1 MEGRVYIP
9 DKEYVLMKNN
19 VPYATCSTLKT
30 AKFFASVDGSTYH
43 LVPHYKN
50 EDVQKWFEE
59 EKKPNTD
66 SLTRGPYARGAGGAY
81 YRVYDYQNP
90 LPWL

>member
-1 MEGRVYIP
+1 MESRVYIP
-9 DKEYVLMKNN
+9 DKQYVLLKNN

-30 AKFFASVDGSTYH
+30 AKLIASVDGSTYH

-59 EKKPNTD
+59 DKGPNYD
-66 SLTRGPYARGAGGAY
+66 NVTRGPYARGQGGKY
-81 YRVYDYQNP
+81 YRVDKYQQGFG
-90 LPWL
+90 WL